1 MSTDHLQPS
10 LPAPKGRGANLRPPN
25 RFESVRLEDDFEQC
39 ADDEDFL
46 AEQGR
51 VRTEYLPDR
60 SQSVVTENDS
70 PDISFRYSLNPYRGC
85 SHGCSYCYAR
95 PTHEYLGFNAGLDFE
110 SRVLVKHEA
119 AALLREFLARPSWQP
134 EVIVMSGVTD
144 CYQPAERKFRITRQ
158 CLEVLLE
165 ARQPLGIV
173 TKNALICRDLDL
185 LREMAAL
192 RLLHV
197 AVSVTT
203 LDADLART
211 MEPQT
216 STPAARLR
224 AIGELAAAGVPVR
237 VMAAPIIPGL
247 NDREIPAILKAA
259 AEAGALSAAYTLVRL
274 PLAVKPIFLEWLDRT
289 QPLARERIESLILA
303 THGGRHNV
311 AQFGARMRGTG
322 NIAEHVK
329 RVFKVFAARHKLDRP
344 LPEYDCTLF
353 RPPKARSGQM
363 HLF

>member
-1 MSTDHLQPS
+1 MR
-10 LPAPKGRGANLRPPN
+10 PAN
-25 RFESVRLEDDFEQC
+25 RFERVRLDDDFEQC
-39 ADDEDFL
+39 ADDEEFL
-46 AEQGR
+46 ASLGR
-51 VRTEYLPDR
+51 VQTEYLPDR
-60 SQSVVTENDS
+60 SQSVVSENDS

-119 AALLREFLARPSWQP
+119 AVLLREFLARPSWQP

-144 CYQPAERKFRITRQ
+144 CYQPAERQFRITRQ

-165 ARQPLGIV
+165 ARQPVGIV
-173 TKNALICRDLDL
+173 TKNALVCRDLDL
-185 LREMAAL
+185 LRELAVL
-192 RLLHV
+192 RLVHV

-259 AEAGALSAAYTLVRL
+259 AEAGATSAAYTLVRL
-274 PLAVKPIFLEWLDRT
+274 PLAVKPIFLEWLDRC
-289 QPLARERIESLILA
+289 QPLARERIEGLILA

-311 AQFGARMRGTG
+311 SQFGARMRGTG
-322 NIAEHVK
+322 EIAEQIK
-329 RVFKVFAARHKLDRP
+329 RVFKVFSARYKLDNS

-353 RPPKARSGQM
+353 RPPQPKSGQL